1 MKGIT
6 DERILMIATLVVGNE
21 ILLGRTRDTNTQFLT
36 EILLKRGLR
45 LSRWVIVPDRKWDI
59 SSQLKGIVEE
69 GFDLVVVSGGMGPT
83 HDDITVGSVA
93 DALGLELSNH
103 SETEDRMIKKWR
115 ERYPDLEMTPSSGKG
130 IRKMA
135 TIPEGFRPIRNG
147 SGMAEGL
154 FGRTSDGR
162 TSILIVPGV
171 PVEYKAIIGG
181 DEFPLLLP
189 ESDPDDQSFREI
201 HFKGKESQISDVL
214 EDLQGSY
221 PSLDVGSYPQG
232 SMMVIIRITGRKE
245 KVDEAL
251 NTIRSKIEY
260 LEREVI

>member
-1 MKGIT
+1 MKEMSDG
-6 DERILMIATLVVGNE
+6 RMPWIATLVVGNE

-36 EILLKRGLR
+36 EILLERGLR
-45 LSRWVIVPDRKWDI
+45 LSRWIIVPDRKGEI

-69 GFDLVVVSGGMGPT
+69 GFDFVVVTGGMGPT
-83 HDDITVGSVA
+83 HDDITVDSIA
-93 DALGLELSNH
+93 DALGLDLSLH
-103 SETEDRMIKKWR
+103 RETEDRMIRKFRK
-115 ERYPDLEMTPSSGKG
+115 RYPDREMTSPSSKG

-135 TIPEGFRPIRNG
+135 TIPEGFSPIRNS

-181 DEFPLLLP
+181 NEFPLLLP
-189 ESDPDDQSFREI
+189 ESDPDDQRFREI
-201 HFKGKESQISDVL
+201 PFKGKESQISDIL
-214 EDLQGSY
+214 EDLQVSY

-232 SMMVIIRITGRKE
+232 PMMVIIRITGRKE
-245 KVDEAL
+245 KVDEAF
-251 NTIRSKIEY
+251 NTIQTKIED